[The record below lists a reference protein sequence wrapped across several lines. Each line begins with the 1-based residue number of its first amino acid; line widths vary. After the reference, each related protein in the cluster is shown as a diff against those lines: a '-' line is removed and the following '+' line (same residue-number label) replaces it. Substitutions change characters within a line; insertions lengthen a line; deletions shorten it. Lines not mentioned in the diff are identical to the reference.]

1 MMEIY
6 NTTKSKSKKNKGD
19 IIYEGKQNYLI
30 YKISVEFYV
39 LYRYF
44 SGSFITVHV
53 ETGWEILFEG
63 IREHY
68 ISMLIIFL
76 VSGICGLV
84 IVYQLRK
91 MIGTVIRRNCFSDVN
106 TKSLKIMEAAAF
118 LITVLFL

>member
-1 MMEIY
+1 MEIY

-53 ETGWEILFEG
+53 ETG
-63 IREHY
+63 R
-68 ISMLIIFL
+68 
-76 VSGICGLV
+76 
-84 IVYQLRK
+84 
-91 MIGTVIRRNCFSDVN
+91 
-106 TKSLKIMEAAAF
+106 
-118 LITVLFL
+118 